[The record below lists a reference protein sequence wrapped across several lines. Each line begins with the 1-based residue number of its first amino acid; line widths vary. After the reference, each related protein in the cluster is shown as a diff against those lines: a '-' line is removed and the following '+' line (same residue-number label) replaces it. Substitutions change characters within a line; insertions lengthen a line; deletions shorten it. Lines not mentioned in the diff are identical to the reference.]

1 MLWWIVGTWFG
12 LSLVCAGVFH
22 RLRATCRPV
31 PIPAPVRE
39 FLRAFEAALA
49 RQTVAP
55 LELRGMT
62 AGRFVAV
69 LGVDGQ
75 EVLLPLH
82 PLYEQFRTAPAAL
95 PEQLDALLRARLALD
110 LTRLDEHAAADFAAA
125 VLPQVRSD
133 AWIRAQA
140 PLFGDAALVT
150 RRLNADL
157 RVCYV
162 IDSPASMVF
171 VTRAHLRA
179 WGVDDAVLHQAACTN
194 LRQRGGSELPT
205 PEAGAPPIL
214 LQVGDGYDAARVLLL
229 DPERAEG
236 LFVALPER
244 DALWMGKPEAAD
256 LAGLMQVNR
265 AQSEASP
272 YPVSVSMYR
281 MTEGELVPVTEPSAG

>member
-1 MLWWIVGTWFG
+1 MLWWIVGTWFA
-12 LSLVCAGVFH
+12 LSIAGAGVFH
-22 RLRATCRPV
+22 RLRATRRPV
-31 PIPAPVRE
+31 SIPPLVRE

-49 RQTVAP
+49 SQTVAP
-55 LELRGMT
+55 TELRGMT

-69 LGVDGQ
+69 LGIDGQ

-82 PLYEQFRTAPAAL
+82 PLYEQFRTDPAAL
-95 PEQLDALLRARLALD
+95 PAQLDAALRARLALD

-133 AWIRAQA
+133 AWVQAQA

-150 RRLNADL
+150 RRLNDDL

-179 WGVDDAVLHQAACTN
+179 WGVDDAALHHAACNN

-205 PEAGAPPIL
+205 PAAGAPPIL

-244 DALWMGKPEAAD
+244 DALWIGKPQRAD
-256 LAGLMQVNR
+256 LAELMDVNR
-265 AQSEASP
+265 AQSEASA
-272 YPVSVSMYR
+272 YPVSVAMYR
-281 MTEGELVPVTEPSAG
+281 MTEGELVPVTAPNGG

>member
-12 LSLVCAGVFH
+12 LSLACAGVFH
-22 RLRATCRPV
+22 RLRSTRRPV
-31 PIPAPVRE
+31 PIPAAVRE
-39 FLRAFEAALA
+39 FLRAFQAALG

-55 LELRGMT
+55 MELRGMT

-69 LGVDGQ
+69 LGIGGQ

-82 PLYEQFRTAPAAL
+82 PLYEQFRTDPTSL
-95 PEQLDALLRARLALD
+95 PGQLDAVLRARLAVD

-125 VLPQVRSD
+125 VLPQVRSE
-133 AWIRAQA
+133 AWVRAQA

-162 IDSPASMVF
+162 IDAPASMVF

-179 WGVDDAVLHQAACTN
+179 WGVDDAALHQAACTN
-194 LRQRGGSELPT
+194 LRQRGGAELPT
-205 PEAGAPPIL
+205 PADGAPPIL

-244 DALWMGKPEAAD
+244 DALWIGKPEAVD
-256 LAGLMQVNR
+256 LAHLMQVNR
-265 AQSEASP
+265 AQSEASS

-281 MTEGELVPVTEPSAG
+281 MTEGELVPVSEPSAG